1 MSKFMFGTVEYSN
14 IFYITITIG
23 SFSPVVV
30 LRRIL
35 KKINKNQS
43 IYLYFYRETED
54 DDRVKCLIG

>member
-14 IFYITITIG
+14 IFYKTIG

-35 KKINKNQS
+35 KKFNKNQS

>member
-35 KKINKNQS
+35 KKFNKNQS

>member
-35 KKINKNQS
+35 KKFNKNQS
-43 IYLYFYRETED
+43 IYLYFYREIED